1 MTKEELEKEA
11 KVFATYYESLF
22 PDEFETFYKAF
33 LKVAE
38 PREEHISE
46 LEKENGNLEG
56 KLADWQSEYIEL
68 ENFKNNEVNELKAQL
83 TKAKGIITNL
93 VEDLA
98 VIDGE
103 QTKELKAVKEAVQ
116 FLKEIDK

>member
-46 LEKENGNLEG
+46 LEKENGNL
-56 KLADWQSEYIEL
+56 KAEL
-68 ENFKNNEVNELKAQL
+68 TEAKEIIRALLKHTYGQ
-83 TKAKGIITNL
+83 NL
-93 VEDLA
+93 NTQNDFDLYLGRIKDA
-98 VIDGE
+98 E
-103 QTKELKAVKEAVQ
+103 Q
-116 FLKEIDK
+116 FLKDSEVDE

>member
-1 MTKEELEKEA
+1 MTREELEKEA

-46 LEKENGNLEG
+46 LEKENGKLEG
-56 KLADWQSEYIEL
+56 KLTEAKEIIGSL
-68 ENFKNNEVNELKAQL
+68 LKHTYGQ
-83 TKAKGIITNL
+83 NL
-93 VEDLA
+93 NTQNDFDLYLGRIKDA
-98 VIDGE
+98 E
-103 QTKELKAVKEAVQ
+103 Q
-116 FLKEIDK
+116 FLKEE